1 MLRRWKKFYN
11 EWNEVFREDL
21 EYTANFIYYQAMT
34 VNIIYLFGL
43 FLETI
48 GNPFILVLL
57 EILLFISS
65 IVYLIC
71 VICKY
76 YI

>member
-21 EYTANFIYYQAMT
+21 KYTANFIYYQAIT

-48 GNPFILVLL
+48 GR
-57 EILLFISS
+57 
-65 IVYLIC
+65 
-71 VICKY
+71 K
-76 YI
+76 

>member
-1 MLRRWKKFYN
+1 MKKWIKKIDEFFF
-11 EWNEVFREDL
+11 EK
-21 EYTANFIYYQAMT
+21 
-34 VNIIYLFGL
+34 
-43 FLETI
+43 
-48 GNPFILVLL
+48 NPFILVLL

-65 IVYLIC
+65 IVYLAC

>member
-1 MLRRWKKFYN
+1 MKKWIKKIDEFFFKKN
-11 EWNEVFREDL
+11 SS
-21 EYTANFIYYQAMT
+21 
-34 VNIIYLFGL
+34 
-43 FLETI
+43 
-48 GNPFILVLL
+48 ILVLL

>member
-1 MLRRWKKFYN
+1 MFEGNKIEEENGMLRRWKRFYN
-11 EWNEVFREDL
+11 EWNEIFKEDL

-48 GNPFILVLL
+48 GR
-57 EILLFISS
+57 
-65 IVYLIC
+65 
-71 VICKY
+71 K
-76 YI
+76 